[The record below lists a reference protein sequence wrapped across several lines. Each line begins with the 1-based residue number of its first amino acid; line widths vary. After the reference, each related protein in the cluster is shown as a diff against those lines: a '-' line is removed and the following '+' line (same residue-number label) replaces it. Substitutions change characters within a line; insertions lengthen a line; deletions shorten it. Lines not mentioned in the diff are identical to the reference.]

1 MASTNLSLRHTYTAE
16 RAGVAAG
23 RRREERDC
31 PGRQLGIRGSG
42 YRAEIS
48 RSQNKCRNRPCW
60 HAPASVYTLR
70 LDAPDFV
77 SCWLAAWNLNGR
89 ACEPYYRL
97 LACLQI
103 PIPCTPSSAMSR
115 YHEECVES
123 CTGQSGSFGYV
134 SPPRLRS

>member
-1 MASTNLSLRHTYTAE
+1 MASMNLSLFLSLRHTYTVE

-60 HAPASVYTLR
+60 HAPAIVYTLR
-70 LDAPDFV
+70 LDFAGFRLLLAGRVEPD
-77 SCWLAAWNLNGR
+77 GR

-97 LACLQI
+97 LACLQTHTVYTVLRYASLPRGVRGI
-103 PIPCTPSSAMSR
+103 LYGSIRVIRMSLPC
-115 YHEECVES
+115 V
-123 CTGQSGSFGYV
+123 
-134 SPPRLRS
+134 